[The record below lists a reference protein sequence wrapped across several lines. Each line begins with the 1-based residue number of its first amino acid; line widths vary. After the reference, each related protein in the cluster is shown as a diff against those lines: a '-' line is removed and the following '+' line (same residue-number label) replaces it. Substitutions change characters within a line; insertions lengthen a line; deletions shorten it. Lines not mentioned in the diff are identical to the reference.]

1 MLVKTLTCFNLP
13 GGGASQFDRQRARRL
28 LTGMVALTTAASLSS
43 CGGLPG
49 LSKKPNITPSP
60 VAAPSAISVP
70 TGLESFYSQQLD
82 WQDCVPGAGRTEA
95 ELEGLKCA
103 VAKVPLDYTDP
114 TGSSIELALN
124 KRPATKQAIG
134 ALFVNPGGPGGSG
147 TELVVNSKGY
157 FSDELLAAYD
167 VVGFD
172 PRGVQNSAAVACLTD
187 AERDLTRSGGV
198 VDELKGTE
206 ADQPDSLD
214 LASPTALAAVKKQI
228 AWLSERCAQKT
239 GTPGLLDHIDTVSAA
254 RDLDILRAAVGSPA
268 LTYLG
273 YSYGTYLGATYAEL
287 FPANVGRM
295 VLDGAI
301 DPSLSVADVT
311 RGQAAG
317 FEAALRTFVEDCQQ
331 GKSCPLKGDVD
342 SGVEQVRQLL
352 ESTRTVPIKT
362 ADPQRPLTEALAS
375 NAIISVLYQSEAWNV
390 LRQGL
395 DQAMNQQDGTILEYV
410 ADTVASR
417 NRDGS
422 YSGNG
427 DEAIMPI
434 NCLDYPVQGDEATW
448 LQEAQEL
455 QTISPTFGRYLA
467 FADAS
472 CQAWGHTSTR
482 ERKPISAQGAAPVL
496 VVGTTGDPATPYQW
510 SQALSSQLA
519 SARLLTWE
527 GNGHTAYGR
536 DDAGPCVANAVDT
549 YLLAGTLPEE
559 GKTCRGQE

>member
-1 MLVKTLTCFNLP
+1 MLDTAISRSDRP
-13 GGGASQFDRQRARRL
+13 ERSSRQRARHL
-28 LTGMVALTTAASLSS
+28 FTGMLVLTTAASLAS

-49 LSKKPNITPSP
+49 LSKKSSITPTP
-60 VAAPSAISVP
+60 AAAPSTASVP

-82 WQDCVPGAGRTEA
+82 WQDCVPGPNENADKLQGV
-95 ELEGLKCA
+95 KCA
-103 VAKVPLDYTDP
+103 KAKVPLDYQDP
-114 TGSSIELALN
+114 SGPSIELSLK
-124 KRPATKQAIG
+124 KRAATEKAIG
-134 ALFVNPGGPGGSG
+134 TLFVNPGGPGGSG
-147 TELVVNSKGY
+147 TGLAVNSKTL
-157 FSDELLAAYD
+157 FSEALLASYD

-172 PRGVQNSAAVACLTD
+172 PRGVMDSTAVDCLTD
-187 AERDLTRSGGV
+187 AEQDVVRSGQV

-206 ADQPDSLD
+206 ADQPQTLD
-214 LASPTALAAVKKQI
+214 PASPTALAALQKQKT
-228 AWLSERCAQKT
+228 WLAQRCAQKT
-239 GTPGLLDHIDTVSAA
+239 TPGLLDHIDTISVA
-254 RDLDILRAAVGSPA
+254 RDLDILRAVVGAPS

-287 FPANVGRM
+287 FPGNVGRM

-301 DPSLSVADVT
+301 DPSLSAADVT

-317 FEAALRTFVEDCQQ
+317 FEAALRAFVKDCQE

-342 SGVEQVRQLL
+342 SGVAQIRQLL
-352 ESTRTVPIKT
+352 ESIRTAPLKT

-375 NAIISVLYQSEAWNV
+375 TAIISALYQSEVWSV
-390 LRQGL
+390 LSQGL

-410 ADTVASR
+410 SDTVASR

-422 YSGNG
+422 YTGNG
-427 DEAIMPI
+427 DEAISPI

-448 LQEAQEL
+448 LQQAQEL
-455 QTISPTFGRYLA
+455 QTISPTFGRYLL
-467 FADAS
+467 FSDAS

-496 VVGTTGDPATPYQW
+496 VVGTTGDPSTPYKW
-510 SQALSSQLA
+510 SEAMSSQLA

-536 DDAGPCVANAVDT
+536 KDAGPCVVNTVDA
-549 YLLAGTLPEE
+549 YLLAGTLPEA
-559 GKTCRGQE
+559 GKTCKGQE